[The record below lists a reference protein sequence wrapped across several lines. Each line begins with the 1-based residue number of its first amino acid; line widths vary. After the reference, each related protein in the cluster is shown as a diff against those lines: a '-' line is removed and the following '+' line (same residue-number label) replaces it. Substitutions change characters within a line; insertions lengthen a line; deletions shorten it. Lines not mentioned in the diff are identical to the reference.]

1 MEIDHLSSTEELDS
15 IIRSGN
21 KTGNFKF
28 ADVLFCYVEGKLH
41 REDGG
46 PAIMSDDYISYYIN
60 DKLHR
65 EDGPARVW
73 LKDNIKEYYL
83 DNVFYWKD
91 DFIKNRKIKIAK
103 LYNIIE
109 SNPFISSLFYKK
121 DIESKLVL
129 QDFLL
134 ENYSDNID
142 NIKKDLKIFKFL
154 KTIKQ

>member
-1 MEIDHLSSTEELDS
+1 MEINHLSNFEELNS
-15 IIRSGN
+15 IIRPGN
-21 KTGNFKF
+21 KTGNFKL

-41 REDGG
+41 RENG
-46 PAIMSDDYISYYIN
+46 PAIMSDDYIGYYID

-73 LKDNIKEYYL
+73 LFNNIKEYYL
-83 DNVFYWKD
+83 DNVFHWENN
-91 DFIKNRKIKIAK
+91 FIKNRKIKIAK

-109 SNPFISSLFYKK
+109 SNPFISNLFSKK

-142 NIKKDLKIFKFL
+142 NIKKDLKIFNFL